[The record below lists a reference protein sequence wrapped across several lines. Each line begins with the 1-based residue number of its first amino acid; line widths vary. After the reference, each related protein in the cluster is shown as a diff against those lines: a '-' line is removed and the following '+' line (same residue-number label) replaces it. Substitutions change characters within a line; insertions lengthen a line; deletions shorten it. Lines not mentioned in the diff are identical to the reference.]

1 MFNSKFEL
9 QKKRALEKL
18 HEAIEKGEA
27 DEPMIDF
34 LEKFNEK
41 EHYYTTSSCAGR
53 IIIFQDLGS
62 KKDSDFIAKWHREIE
77 FSDIVPFL
85 GVLEGKKGIIWLRQ
99 EPLILHVVAKDLN
112 HAILILDIAIKSG
125 LKHSGIMVFKDQ
137 RYLVE
142 INGTERLDVPIFEE
156 KILVSEEYL
165 RYLVKLANK
174 KLVKSRIT
182 SKKFFDTVMK
192 I

>member
-1 MFNSKFEL
+1 MLKSKFEL
-9 QKKRALEKL
+9 QKKRALEKF
-18 HEAIEKGEA
+18 HEAVEKGEA
-27 DEPMIDF
+27 DEPIIDF

-41 EHYYTTSSCAGR
+41 EYCYTTSSCAGR
-53 IIIFQDLGS
+53 IIIFQDMGS

-77 FSDIVPFL
+77 FSDIIPFL
-85 GVLEGKKGIIWLRQ
+85 GVLEGKKGTIWLRQ

-112 HAILILDIAIKSG
+112 HAILILDTAIKSG

-142 INGTERLDVPIFEE
+142 INGTERFDVPIFEE

-165 RYLVKLANK
+165 KYLVKLADK
-174 KLVKSRIT
+174 KFVKSRVT
-182 SKKFFDTVMK
+182 SKKFFGAVMK